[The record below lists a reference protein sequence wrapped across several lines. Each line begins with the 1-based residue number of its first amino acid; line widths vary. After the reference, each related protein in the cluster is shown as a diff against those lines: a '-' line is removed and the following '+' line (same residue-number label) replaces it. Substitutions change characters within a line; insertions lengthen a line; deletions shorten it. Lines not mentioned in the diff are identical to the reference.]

1 MPSDRKGGRGRSEIY
16 NWRVKIG
23 RHKGEV
29 FSKRKAVCDC
39 RYIAGQKRTRP
50 PARAWNQCSR
60 HY

>member
-29 FSKRKAVCDC
+29 FSNASKFVCQTWI
-39 RYIAGQKRTRP
+39 RLHKKEYKEKLRLIEP
-50 PARAWNQCSR
+50 NM
-60 HY
+60 